1 MREFLKSIRTA
12 FLLPRYSKKCKIALS
27 AKLDAKCEFEGKNS
41 VGLRSTFYSS
51 RLGYGSYVG
60 NDNFLIRV
68 KMGRYCSV
76 GNSVKVISLTHPTHG
91 ISTHPAF
98 FSTDSVSFSYVKEN
112 KANESLATESGWHCE
127 IGNDVWIGSHVLIRG
142 GVNIGD
148 GAVIAMGA
156 VVTKDV
162 PPYAIV
168 GGVPAR
174 IIRYRFDNERIESLM
189 KLEWWSRDEK
199 WIREHAEL
207 FMDPDA
213 FLGELRNDNTQDVK

>member
-1 MREFLKSIRTA
+1 MKEFLKSVRTA
-12 FLLPRYSKKCKIALS
+12 FLLPRYNKKCKVAFS
-27 AKLDAKCEFEGKNS
+27 AKLDAQCEFEGCNS
-41 VGLRSTFYSS
+41 VGRRTTFYSS

-60 NDNFLIRV
+60 NDGFLIRV

-98 FSTDSVSFSYVKEN
+98 YSTDSVTCSYVNEN
-112 KANESLATESGWHCE
+112 KANESLSTDDGWHCE
-127 IGNDVWIGSHVLIRG
+127 IGNDVWIGSHALIRG
-142 GVNIGD
+142 GVKIGD

-162 PPYAIV
+162 PPYAVV

-174 IIRYRFDNERIESLM
+174 IIRYRFDGERINSLM
-189 KLEWWSRDEK
+189 KLEWWSRDEN
-199 WIREHAEL
+199 WIRNHAEL
-207 FMDPDA
+207 FMDPDT
-213 FLGELRNDNTQDVK
+213 FFDELRNNDQNVK